1 MVPNLI
7 GAMCAITWH
16 IYDNQNVLYGLVTLQ
31 GIFTF
36 IGNSTL
42 ALASFTILKRKRLMN
57 DLFLKFI
64 EKLGSVDNT
73 FLFAVS
79 IIPYA
84 IFLFYLYKIKSV
96 NNFVKTGFSL
106 TVFFVLITIL
116 VSIFTL
122 NYYNK
127 TLVEV
132 DFLHGLAESF
142 LTLSDFVILLGFIRL
157 LNSLEVNNS

>member
-1 MVPNLI
+1 
-7 GAMCAITWH
+7 
-16 IYDNQNVLYGLVTLQ
+16 
-31 GIFTF
+31 
-36 IGNSTL
+36 
-42 ALASFTILKRKRLMN
+42 MN
-57 DLFLKFI
+57 NLFLRFI
-64 EKLGSVDNT
+64 EKLGSIDNT

-106 TVFFVLITIL
+106 TVLFVLITIL

-127 TLVEV
+127 TLVQV
-132 DFLHGLAESF
+132 DFLHGSAEFF
-142 LTLSDFVILLGFIRL
+142 LTLSDFVILLGFIKM
-157 LNSLEVNNS
+157 LNNLEVNNS

>member
-1 MVPNLI
+1 
-7 GAMCAITWH
+7 
-16 IYDNQNVLYGLVTLQ
+16 
-31 GIFTF
+31 
-36 IGNSTL
+36 
-42 ALASFTILKRKRLMN
+42 MN
-57 DLFLKFI
+57 DLFLRFI
-64 EKLGSVDNT
+64 EKLGLIDNT

-106 TVFFVLITIL
+106 TVLFVLITIL

-142 LTLSDFVILLGFIRL
+142 LTLSDFVILFGF
-157 LNSLEVNNS
+157 LNFLNTLEVNNS